1 MDDPSLIFAMLIGT
15 LLLVMMVSITGLL
28 LVVNANKRHKHRAE
42 LAEAEVRRKQEVVS
56 ADRDSR
62 EQTLSIIGRELHDS
76 VGQLLTAARM
86 GFSTVPEYT
95 DEPRIMAMGALKEA
109 IDEVRVLGRTLNND
123 KWKTRTLAM
132 AITDEANRIMR
143 IRTVQVKVLIADDPL
158 DPPMDTKII
167 LYRSFQEALNNALK
181 HADAQHI
188 HIRMS
193 GVVHHTLSITDD
205 GCGFDPLAVTEG
217 TGLLNIR
224 NRCALIGY
232 NATLVT
238 AKGTG
243 CSWTFSP
250 LPNGNI
256 RSADR

>member
-1 MDDPSLIFAMLIGT
+1 MLIGT

-143 IRTVQVKVLIADDPL
+143 IRTVQVEVVIADDPL

-167 LYRSFQEALNNALK
+167 LYRSFQEVLNNALK
-181 HADAQHI
+181 HAKANHI
-188 HIRMS
+188 RVRMS
-193 GVVHHTLSITDD
+193 GAARPTLSISDD
-205 GCGFDPLAVTEG
+205 GCGFDPGAVTEG

-224 NRCALIGY
+224 HRCALIGY
-232 NATLVT
+232 DATLVT

-250 LPNGNI
+250 HVHGNI